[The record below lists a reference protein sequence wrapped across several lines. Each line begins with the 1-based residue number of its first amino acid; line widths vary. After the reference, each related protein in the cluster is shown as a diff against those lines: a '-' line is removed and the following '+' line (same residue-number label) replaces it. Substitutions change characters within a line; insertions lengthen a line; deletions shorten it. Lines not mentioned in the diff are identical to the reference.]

1 MHSFYVIF
9 FINTGFLL
17 FLCID
22 QNGNS
27 TLLSRL
33 IDSLGR
39 VSVQFSWIYCS

>member
-1 MHSFYVIF
+1 MHSFYVIY

-22 QNGNS
+22 QNGNG

-33 IDSLGR
+33 IDSL
-39 VSVQFSWIYCS
+39 VFQLS